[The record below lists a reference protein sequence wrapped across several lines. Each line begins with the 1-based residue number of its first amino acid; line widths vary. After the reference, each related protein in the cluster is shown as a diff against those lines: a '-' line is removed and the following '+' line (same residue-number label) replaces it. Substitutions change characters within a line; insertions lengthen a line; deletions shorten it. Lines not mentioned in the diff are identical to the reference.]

1 MINPFSFIDRYS
13 QDLST
18 LEAELQTGL
27 KRFWSAAATTL
38 EGSTIQLI
46 PPDQAMLS
54 LANNFFSTLF
64 LYSYYRSDIPSERRI
79 LYAAVNQCL
88 RGMVTGC
95 DNLLDDEYK
104 VTLKTD
110 LPQQAHRFRS
120 VLDIMVAD
128 RVLFTL
134 LSHHCSDNGLPA
146 ELAVQACNT
155 SLQALALSGKQE
167 ASEEGGISERLIPG
181 QILSDIHHYKTGI
194 LFQST
199 WAIPCLFENKL
210 SQETLSTQQALYQ
223 IGIGCQLLD
232 DITDLFTDLQ
242 EHRHNYV
249 ASVIFHEEPQHVR
262 DHLQAAISANQPQT
276 TFYVACPD
284 LVARMRSKAMTTLEQ
299 GLGGLFLDRHQQA
312 IRPAAA
318 FIAQRIGVDPC

>member
-104 VTLKTD
+104 ATLKTD

-134 LSHHCSDNGLPA
+134 LSNHCSDNGLPA

-210 SQETLSTQQALYQ
+210 SQETCLLSRHSIRSESAVSCLM
-223 IGIGCQLLD
+223 ISLICLLICRST
-232 DITDLFTDLQ
+232 DITMWPQLFFTRNHSTSGIICKLPFLQ
-242 EHRHNYV
+242 TNPR
-249 ASVIFHEEPQHVR
+249 QH
-262 DHLQAAISANQPQT
+262 
-276 TFYVACPD
+276 FMW
-284 LVARMRSKAMTTLEQ
+284 LVQ
-299 GLGGLFLDRHQQA
+299 
-312 IRPAAA
+312 IW
-318 FIAQRIGVDPC
+318 

>member
-1 MINPFSFIDRYS
+1 MINPFSFIDRSS

-54 LANNFFSTLF
+54 LANNFFSALF
-64 LYSYYRSDIPSERRI
+64 LYSYYRSDIPTERRI

-104 VTLKTD
+104 ITLKTD

-128 RVLFTL
+128 RALFAL
-134 LSHHCSDNGLPA
+134 LSTYCRDNGLPA
-146 ELAVQACNT
+146 ELAVQACNA

-167 ASEEGGISERLIPG
+167 ASEEGGISGRLTPG

-199 WAIPCLFENKL
+199 WVIPRLFEDNL
-210 SQETLSTQQALYQ
+210 SQKNLSAQQALYQ

-232 DITDLFTDLQ
+232 DSMDLFVDVR

-249 ASVIFHEEPQHVR
+249 ASVIVHEEPRQVQE
-262 DHLQAAISANQPQT
+262 HLQSAISANHSQNS
-276 TFYVACPD
+276 FYKAYPD
-284 LVARMRSKAMTTLEQ
+284 LAARMRSKAMTILEQ
-299 GLGGLFLDRHQQA
+299 GLSGLFLDRHQQA